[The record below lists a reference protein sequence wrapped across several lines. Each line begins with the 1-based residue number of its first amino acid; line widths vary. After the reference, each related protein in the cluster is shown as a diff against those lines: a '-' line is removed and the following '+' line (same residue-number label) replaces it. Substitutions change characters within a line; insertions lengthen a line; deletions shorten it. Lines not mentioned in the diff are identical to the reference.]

1 MATNHSVGKDL
12 WGQTGSG
19 VLPHGSECH
28 FSGLQAHRVSA
39 IHGIKDGA
47 NVMSSF
53 LQPSVIEQ
61 RDAHSSPSCCAL
73 GMGQGTVTFPG
84 AAEPLL
90 G

>member
-1 MATNHSVGKDL
+1 MAMNHSVGKDL
-12 WGQTGSG
+12 WGQAQVCCLMG
-19 VLPHGSECH
+19 
-28 FSGLQAHRVSA
+28 VSA
-39 IHGIKDGA
+39 ISVDCKHTESQPSHGIKDGA
-47 NVMSSF
+47 NVMSSS